1 MAAYM
6 LGGAA
11 IGGFSCYLGG
21 TIAAGDGMMANT
33 GAIMAGSYAN
43 SMGMAML
50 SGGDM
55 APSISFGVASF
66 NFGTGEFGNLGKEGN
81 SFMENLCYGL
91 GALANLNDL
100 TCFIHK
106 FSS

>member
-1 MAAYM
+1 
-6 LGGAA
+6 
-11 IGGFSCYLGG
+11 
-21 TIAAGDGMMANT
+21 
-33 GAIMAGSYAN
+33 
-43 SMGMAML
+43 
-50 SGGDM
+50 M